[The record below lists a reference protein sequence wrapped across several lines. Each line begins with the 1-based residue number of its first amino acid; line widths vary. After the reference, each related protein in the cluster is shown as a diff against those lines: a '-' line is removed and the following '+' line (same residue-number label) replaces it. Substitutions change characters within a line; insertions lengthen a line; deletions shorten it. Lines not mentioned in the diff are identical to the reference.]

1 MELSANVAGFVEKGA
16 AMSFSDRAMEGEVP
30 GETAVSPWAVGF
42 TVFAA
47 VVMMM
52 NGIFNFF
59 QGLAAVIEDEFFL
72 LTRNYAFDL
81 DVTTWGW
88 VHLVTGV
95 IVSTAGF
102 FLFSGALWARLVAI
116 AVAVV
121 SSIINFFYIPYYP
134 VWSIL
139 IIVLNIGVIW
149 ALTFHGR
156 DIAAE

>member
-1 MELSANVAGFVEKGA
+1 
-16 AMSFSDRAMEGEVP
+16 MSFSDRAMEGEVP
-30 GETAVSPWAVGF
+30 REVTVSPWAVGF

-59 QGLAAVIEDEFFL
+59 QGLAAVIEDDFFL

-88 VHLVTGV
+88 VHIVTGV
-95 IVSTAGF
+95 IVATAGF

-116 AVAVV
+116 AVCVL
-121 SSIINFFYIPYYP
+121 SSIVNFFYIPYYP